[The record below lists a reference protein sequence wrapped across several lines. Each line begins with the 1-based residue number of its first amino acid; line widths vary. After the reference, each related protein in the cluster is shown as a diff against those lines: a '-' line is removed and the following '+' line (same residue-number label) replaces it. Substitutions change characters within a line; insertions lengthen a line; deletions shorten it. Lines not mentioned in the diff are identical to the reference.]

1 MVGSP
6 LGPARG
12 QRAVSPGSRERT
24 PPPHLPRSRPE
35 RLEWE
40 GGGWGPVLIQTPVL
54 VWPFPERS
62 VIWGLP
68 AREKRGDVPG
78 SGARIGLL
86 PLGPCVSRPRPSS
99 TLQV

>member
-1 MVGSP
+1 MGHRWARPVGS
-6 LGPARG
+6 
-12 QRAVSPGSRERT
+12 ERFLQAQGKG

-54 VWPFPERS
+54 VWPFPEIS